1 MMNSA
6 KPQWGQRLTGLKP
19 LIAPLLGL
27 SLGLHGLLLL
37 APLPDST
44 PEPEVEEVTP
54 EEEEFVDLLS
64 ISRLATPPPEAE
76 PPPAE
81 PPPAAVAPPSS
92 PPPPSPRRP

>member
-64 ISRLATPPPEAE
+64 ISRLATPPPEAD
-76 PPPAE
+76 
-81 PPPAAVAPPSS
+81 PPPAAVAPSSS